1 MKLPAI
7 LESSQFLQ
15 PKLAP
20 GSYSAVVGGYESVAA
35 INGQHLKF
43 KFPRGVR
50 GFNIADTIVIDVDGN
65 VSSQTLGSGGKL
77 DI

>member
-1 MKLPAI
+1 MKIPTI
-7 LESSQFLQ
+7 LESSQLLQ
-15 PKLAP
+15 PKLTP
-20 GSYSAVVGGYESVAA
+20 GSYPATVGGYQSVTV
-35 INGQHLKF
+35 IGGQLLKF